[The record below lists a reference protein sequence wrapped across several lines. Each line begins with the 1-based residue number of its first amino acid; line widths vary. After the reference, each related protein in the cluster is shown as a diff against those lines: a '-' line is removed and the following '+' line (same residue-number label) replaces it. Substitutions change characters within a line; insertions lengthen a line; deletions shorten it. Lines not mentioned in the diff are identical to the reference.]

1 MFFQWTRGVNKYR
14 LSLKSKAKNK
24 TSNYNFYK
32 RRQKGKHSGFTYG
45 LDGLYFRVGISNL
58 WREKNC
64 RTHGGGT
71 MVQTEFSSTQGGLQA
86 RAGRFS
92 DSHFT
97 RSLGWGTPAVTY
109 RMEKQQGLLLDA
121 PLLLCISSCPGL
133 EYLFPLGS
141 WQTPTQGSKSC
152 SEVPFQG

>member
-24 TSNYNFYK
+24 TSNYKFYK

-64 RTHGGGT
+64 RTHGRRHHGPDR
-71 MVQTEFSSTQGGLQA
+71 VQQHSGAPGRGREILRLPLYQEKSD
-86 RAGRFS
+86 RAA
-92 DSHFT
+92 
-97 RSLGWGTPAVTY
+97 LP
-109 RMEKQQGLLLDA
+109 LLLYE

-152 SEVPFQG
+152 SDVPFQG

>member
-71 MVQTEFSSTQGGLQA
+71 MVQSSAALRGGSRPGQG
-86 RAGRFS
+86 
-92 DSHFT
+92 DS
-97 RSLGWGTPAVTY
+97 
-109 RMEKQQGLLLDA
+109 
-121 PLLLCISSCPGL
+121 
-133 EYLFPLGS
+133 
-141 WQTPTQGSKSC
+141 QTPTSPGVWVGGRQLLHTEWRNNRVLLYSSGN
-152 SEVPFQG
+152 